1 MSEGLFVI
9 NLEHLYPFELRLMD
23 GIAEATQC
31 KDGAVCHSSVSCV
44 GALLSAL
51 ELIARGKGLN
61 DKQVEIILKR
71 AEQEEEERNYIP
83 RSTGKGC

>member
-1 MSEGLFVI
+1 
-9 NLEHLYPFELRLMD
+9 MD

-83 RSTGKGC
+83 KSAGKGMFLSLIR